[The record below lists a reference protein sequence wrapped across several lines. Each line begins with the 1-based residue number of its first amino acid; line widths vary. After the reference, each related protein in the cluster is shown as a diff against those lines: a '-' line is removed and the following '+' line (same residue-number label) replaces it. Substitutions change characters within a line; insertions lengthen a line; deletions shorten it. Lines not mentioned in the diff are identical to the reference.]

1 MDLKLRDRCRSD
13 QAFMEEMLYEAIYI
27 HEGGRPDRSIIQDPS
42 LARYIKAWTEKDI
55 CVIAEV
61 GEKTPVGACWLRW
74 FPKEDPGYGFYHQ
87 DVPELS
93 IAVLPAY
100 RGLGIGK
107 RLIEAA
113 MEALPK
119 GVKKV
124 SLSVD
129 DRNPA
134 IRLYRR
140 LEFRIV
146 SVKGHSVTMLFQK
159 KETK

>member
-1 MDLKLRDRCRSD
+1 MDVKLRDRRRLD
-13 QAFMEEMLYEAIYI
+13 QSFMEEMLYEAIYV
-27 HEGGRPDRSIIQDPS
+27 HEGERPDRSIIRDPK
-42 LARYIKAWTEKDI
+42 LARYINGWTERDI

-61 GEKTPVGACWLRW
+61 DAKTPVGACWLRW

-93 IAVLPAY
+93 IAILPAY

-107 RLIEAA
+107 RLIEAV
-113 MEALPK
+113 MKALPN
-119 GVKKV
+119 GMNKV

-134 IRLYRR
+134 IRLYQR
-140 LEFRIV
+140 LGFHIV
-146 SVKGHSVTMLFQK
+146 NEKGHSVTMLNK
-159 KETK
+159 K